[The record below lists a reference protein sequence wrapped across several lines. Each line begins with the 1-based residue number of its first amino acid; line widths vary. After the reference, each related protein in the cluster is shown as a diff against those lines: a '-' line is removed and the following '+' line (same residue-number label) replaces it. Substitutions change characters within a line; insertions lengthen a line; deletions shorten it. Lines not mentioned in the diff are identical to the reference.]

1 MPWTTNSIFKARRNF
16 ALLALSPKS
25 NVRRL
30 CRQFNIS
37 PKTGYQTLDR
47 YREEGEK
54 GLRDRSRAPRR
65 RPSRSSKATEVAVL
79 SVRAEHPTWGCRR
92 IASHLELLGAAV
104 VPAPST
110 ITAILARNGRL
121 NPSPKQSAHNWLLAM
136 LHNDCNAEELSRS
149 IIRNPDQQILLQ
161 QLKCGRF
168 GDRRRSIAILA
179 DRKGLQTGAICSA
192 LNLSRQTY
200 RRYVRLFD
208 EGGAEALFAPR
219 VSPLRKFDREAVKNA
234 VFSLLHQ
241 PPSNFGIN
249 RTTWKMADLSR
260 IMKETSEPAGQD
272 VIRKILK
279 QAGYRWRK
287 ARVVLTSNDPE
298 FSEKLGHIQSILSGL
313 RADEAFFS
321 IDEFG
326 PFAVKA
332 QPGRALVGPNEQRL
346 VPQWQ
351 RSKGCL
357 ILTAAIELSSNQITH
372 FYSTKK
378 NTDEMIRMMQVLVAQ
393 YGDRQKLYLSWDA
406 ASWHVSKKLFEHI
419 DGHNFTVG
427 SKGPTVETA
436 PLPARAQFLNVIE
449 SIFSGMSRAVIQNS
463 DYKSVDDAKTAIDQY
478 FTERNGHFRD
488 HPRRA
493 GAKVWG
499 KEPGPTKFSEFNNCK
514 DPRFR

>member
-1 MPWTTNSIFKARRNF
+1 MPWTANSIFEARRDF
-16 ALLALSPKS
+16 VLLALAPKS
-25 NVRRL
+25 NIRRL

-37 PKTGYQTLDR
+37 PNTGYQTLDR
-47 YREEGEK
+47 YRAEGEN
-54 GLRDRSRAPRR
+54 GLRDRSRAPQR
-65 RPSRSSKATEVAVL
+65 RPLRSSKATELAVL
-79 SVRAEHPTWGCRR
+79 SVRADHPRWGGRK

-121 NPSPKQSAHNWLLAM
+121 KTFPKQSPHIWLLAM
-136 LHNDCNAEELSRS
+136 LHNDGNAEELL
-149 IIRNPDQQILLQ
+149 IGNPDQQILLQ
-161 QLKCGRF
+161 RLRRGQL
-168 GDRRRSIAILA
+168 GDRRRSIVILA
-179 DRKGLQTGAICSA
+179 SRKGLQTGAICSA

-208 EGGAEALFAPR
+208 EGGAAALFAPR
-219 VSPLRKFDREAVKNA
+219 ISPLRKFDNEAVKNA

-260 IMKETSEPAGQD
+260 IMKETGEPAGED
-272 VIRKILK
+272 VIRTILK
-279 QAGYRWRK
+279 QAGYCWRK

-298 FSEKLGHIQSILSGL
+298 YSEKLCHIQSILSGL

-332 QPGRALVGPNEQRL
+332 QPGRALVAPNEKRL
-346 VPQWQ
+346 VAQWQ

-357 ILTAAIELSSNQITH
+357 IITAAIELSSNQITH

-378 NTDEMIRMMQVLVAQ
+378 NTDEMVRMMEVLLAE
-393 YGDRQKLYLSWDA
+393 YGDRRKLYLSWDA
-406 ASWHVSKKLFEHI
+406 ASWHVSKKLFERI
-419 DGHNFTVG
+419 DEHNFYAG
-427 SKGPTVETA
+427 YKGPTVETA

-449 SIFSGMSRAVIQNS
+449 SVFSGMSRAIIHNS
-463 DYKSVDDAKTAIDQY
+463 DYQSVDDAKAAIDRY
-478 FTERNGHFRD
+478 FSERNARFRER
-488 HPRRA
+488 PRRA
-493 GAKVWG
+493 GGKVWG
-499 KEPGPTKFSEFNNCK
+499 KEPARSEFLEFNNCK